1 MLRLM
6 SVAALLGLVVTA
18 GLSAGEQQLN
28 GHNFTLPDG
37 FEIEL
42 VATSPLVDRPITAD
56 FDEQGRLYVADSSG
70 SNEPVVKQVVDRTHR
85 IMRLVDVDGDGK
97 YDTSTVFADKMM
109 FPEGTLWHEGSLYV
123 SAPPSIWK
131 LTDTNDDGVA
141 DERVEWHQGK
151 TLTGCANDLH
161 GPYLGLDG
169 YIYWCKGAFA
179 EQTYE
184 QPGKPPLVSKAAH
197 IFRRKADGTGYVEN
211 VMTGGMDNPVDVVFT
226 PGGERIFTTTFLQ
239 RPGGG
244 LRDGLIHAIYGGV
257 YGKVH
262 DSTNFHPRT
271 GDLMPPLVHMGP
283 AAPCGLTR
291 YESNFLGDEFR
302 DNLFACQFNMYK
314 VSRHVLEDHGA
325 TFKTTDSD
333 FVVSTN
339 IDFHPTD
346 VLEDADGSIVIC
358 DTGGWYRLC
367 CPTSQLEKPDV
378 IGAVYRVRRQGMKTV
393 EDPRGLKLD
402 WGKLSATDLAKLLGD
417 PRPAV
422 QRRAIRD
429 LAKHDAAK
437 VVAALGPILGQH
449 DAATAATRVNA
460 VWTLTRVDAPQ
471 ARALVRGSISDPDA
485 NVRHAALSSVSFHK
499 DREALPLVMKVL
511 QSGSPQDVRI
521 SAEIL
526 GRLEEKSAVPALLEA
541 ASHQPAE
548 LEKFDRI
555 LEHSITFALIQ
566 IADREATA
574 AGLTSSSPW
583 TRRSALIALDQ
594 MPNGQLTPEKVVPLL
609 TSDIA
614 ALRQTSLWM
623 VGRHPEWGDA
633 LTQYLREQLAR
644 DTIRDTEQDDLKSLL
659 AQFAGTASVQQLLA
673 SYAKSGAAS
682 DGELTVR
689 KMCLEAMSKSGLK
702 QMPDSWLA
710 SLTKMIA
717 GNDATL
723 KPNAVTVVRSL
734 PLPEAGT
741 SELSQALLALAKQTE
756 AKPEVRID
764 AIAALPAGR
773 GELEPELFS
782 LLVTNLGEDASVATR
797 SAAVDALAKAKL
809 STAQQAE
816 LADAIAK
823 VGPLEL
829 NRLLGIF
836 ENSTDEAVGTRLVAA
851 LKQSPVLT
859 SLRVDAVKTRVAKFP
874 EPVQKQAEELYAAIN
889 VEAAKQ
895 KERLD
900 ELLTHVGT
908 GDIRRGQAVFAN
920 SKASC
925 VACHA
930 IGYKGGNVGP
940 DLSRIGKIRTERD
953 LLESVL
959 FPSVSL
965 VRSYEPI
972 LVVTTAGKAHNGLI
986 RRETPDEIV
995 LVTGAK
1001 DEVRIARSEIEE
1013 IRPSTV
1019 SVMPAGLDT
1028 QLTREQIIDL
1038 IAYLKSRQ

>member
-1 MLRLM
+1 MLRSM
-6 SVAALLGLVVTA
+6 SAAALLGLVMTT
-18 GLSAGEQQLN
+18 GLPAGEQQLN

-56 FDEQGRLYVADSSG
+56 FDEQGRLYVTDSSG

-109 FPEGTLWHEGSLYV
+109 FPEGSLWHEGSLYV

-141 DERVEWHQGK
+141 DERVEWHEGK

-161 GPYLGLDG
+161 GPYLGPDG

-197 IFRRKADGTGYVEN
+197 IFRRKADGTGPVEN

-244 LRDGLIHAIYGGV
+244 LRDGLIHAVYGGV

-262 DSTNFHPRT
+262 DVTNFHPRT

-283 AAPCGLTR
+283 AAPCGLAR
-291 YESNFLGDEFR
+291 YESNFFGDEFR
-302 DNLFACQFNMYK
+302 DNIFACQFNMYK
-314 VSRHVLEDHGA
+314 VSRHVLQDQGA

-346 VLEDADGSIVIC
+346 VLEDADGSMVIC

-378 IGAVYRVRRQGMKTV
+378 IGAVYRVRRQGMKV
-393 EDPRGLKLD
+393 IDDPRGLKLNWD
-402 WGKLSATDLAKLLGD
+402 KQTVEALAKLLGD

-429 LAKHDAAK
+429 LARQDASK
-437 VVAALGPILGQH
+437 VVTALTPLLSKRAAGTDL
-449 DAATAATRVNA
+449 ARVNA
-460 VWTLTRVDAPQ
+460 VWTLTRIDAPQ
-471 ARALVRGSISDPDA
+471 ARALVRGSINDPDA
-485 NVRHAALSSVSFHK
+485 SVRHAALSSVSFHK
-499 DREALPLVMKVL
+499 DREALPLVLRTLK
-511 QSGSPQDVRI
+511 SGSPQDVRI

-526 GRLEEKSAVPALLEA
+526 GRLEEKSAVPTLLEA
-541 ASHQPAE
+541 AAHQPDDLE
-548 LEKFDRI
+548 LFDRV
-555 LEHSITFALIQ
+555 LEHSVTFALIE

-574 AGLTSSSPW
+574 AGLNSSNPW
-583 TRRSALIALDQ
+583 IRRSTLIALDQ
-594 MPNGQLTPEKVVPLL
+594 MPNGGLTPDKVVPLL
-609 TSDIA
+609 TSENA

-659 AQFAGTASVQQLLA
+659 AQFAGTVSVQQLLA
-673 SYAKSGAAS
+673 SHAKSGAAS

-689 KMCLEAMSKSGLK
+689 KMCLEAMSKSGLPK
-702 QMPDSWLA
+702 MPDSWLA

-717 GNDATL
+717 GEDATL

-741 SELSQALLALAKQTE
+741 DELSQALLTLAKQTQAKTE
-756 AKPEVRID
+756 ARID

-773 GELEPELFS
+773 GELEPELFT
-782 LLVTNLGEDASVATR
+782 LLVTNLGEDASVSTR
-797 SAAVDALAKAKL
+797 AAAVDALSKAKL
-809 STAQQAE
+809 STAQQGD
-816 LADAIAK
+816 LADVTSK

-829 NRLLGIF
+829 NRLLGVF
-836 ENSTDEAVGTRLVAA
+836 ENSTEEAVGTKLVAA

-859 SLRVDAVKTRVAKFP
+859 SLRVDAVKTRMAKFP
-874 EPVQKQAEELYAAIN
+874 EPVQKQAEVLYAAIN

-900 ELLTHVGT
+900 EMVALVGN
-908 GDIRRGQAVFAN
+908 GDIRRGQVVFAN

-930 IGYKGGNVGP
+930 IGYKGGNIGP

-972 LVVTTAGKAHNGLI
+972 LVVTTAGKSHNGLI

-995 LVTGAK
+995 LATGAK

-1013 IRPSTV
+1013 IHPSTV